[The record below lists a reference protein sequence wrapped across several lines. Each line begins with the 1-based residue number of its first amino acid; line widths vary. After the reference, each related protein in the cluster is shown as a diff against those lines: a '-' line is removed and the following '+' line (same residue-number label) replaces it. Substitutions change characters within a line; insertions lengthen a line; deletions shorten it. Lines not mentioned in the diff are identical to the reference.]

1 MVRQMK
7 DSGVE
12 WIGEIPEK
20 WEMCRIKDYFL
31 VKNGATPNSG
41 NGDYWNGDITWI
53 TPSDYKTNDVYID
66 NSSRT
71 ITQEGYDSCGTNMV
85 PIDSIII
92 SNRAPIGS
100 VGIAKISLCTSQGCK
115 SLVKRNE
122 IESKFVY
129 YYLSISSSELNILGR
144 GTTFLELSSY
154 DLGMFD
160 LTIPNVNEQQKI
172 VEFLDEKVGEI
183 DSVIARTKETI
194 EDYKKYK
201 QAIIT
206 DAVTKGLNPDVE
218 MKESG
223 IEWLGNIPV
232 HWDKIVLKKVST
244 KPISYGVIKLF
255 NPDENGVKILRCSD
269 IKDGYIIEDAIRTIT
284 KELSNE
290 YSRTILQSGDVVIN
304 VRGTLGGCAV
314 VPESMNGYNIAR
326 EVALIAIDKE
336 KYFSNYIMY
345 CLLSKTFENFRD
357 YSLSGCIYLGI
368 NMETLSKFMC
378 PLPSLKE
385 QREIAEYLD
394 EECSEIDNL
403 IAKKEE
409 LLADLEDY
417 KKSLIYEYVTGKKEV
432 G

>member
-255 NPDENGVKILRCSD
+255 DPDENGVKILRCSD